1 MFKVGRGWVIAVG
14 LLGAGFLTLAT
25 GVVYDLMFAGIPYQD
40 PSPELQARYRFH
52 SRVAGVLL
60 GTGLI
65 LAVVG
70 SAGATLLAGR
80 ALLGRRITS
89 RTRW

>member
-1 MFKVGRGWVIAVG
+1 MIAVG
-14 LLGAGFLTLAT
+14 LLGAGFLALTI
-25 GVVYDLMFAGIPYQD
+25 GFVYDLMFAGIPYQD

-60 GTGLI
+60 VTGLI

-70 SAGATLLAGR
+70 SAWATLLAGW
-80 ALLGRRITS
+80 ALLGRRITP
-89 RTRW
+89 RTRG